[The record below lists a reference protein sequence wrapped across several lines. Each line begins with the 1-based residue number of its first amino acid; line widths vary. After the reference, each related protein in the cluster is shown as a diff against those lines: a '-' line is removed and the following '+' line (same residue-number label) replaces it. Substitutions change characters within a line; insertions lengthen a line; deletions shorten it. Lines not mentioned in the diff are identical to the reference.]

1 MKKGSYAD
9 QINAAK
15 LMLSGVK
22 NRGQVLAKRGLDQ
35 EFVTSMESLHA
46 QAQKLDDEQEA
57 LKARLQEKTTELAG
71 VLEGLALK
79 VSEARKLVKLDLPK
93 ESWKEFGITDA
104 R

>member
-9 QINAAK
+9 QTFI
-15 LMLSGVK
+15 SGLETVY
-22 NRGQVLAKRGLDQ
+22 L
-35 EFVTSMESLHA
+35 

-57 LKARLQEKTTELAG
+57 LKARLQEKTTELDG
-71 VLEGLALK
+71 VLEDLALK
-79 VSEARKLVKLDLPK
+79 VSEGKKIVKLDLPK